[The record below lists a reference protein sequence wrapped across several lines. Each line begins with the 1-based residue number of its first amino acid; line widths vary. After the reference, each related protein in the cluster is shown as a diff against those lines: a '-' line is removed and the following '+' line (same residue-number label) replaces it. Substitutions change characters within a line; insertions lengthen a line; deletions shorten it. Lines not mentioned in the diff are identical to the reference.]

1 MHPNIRC
8 AIMFTLLYFKVYVLS
23 HKKHF
28 FCSYKTNVVFEVNF
42 GLSNFSSYFG
52 SLVFVVK
59 SVTTIKNHVFI
70 HDD

>member
-1 MHPNIRC
+1 MYFLIRNI
-8 AIMFTLLYFKVYVLS
+8 FL
-23 HKKHF
+23 
-28 FCSYKTNVVFEVNF
+28 CSYKMNVVFEVNF

>member
-1 MHPNIRC
+1 MCNNVDFR
-8 AIMFTLLYFKVYVLS
+8 YFVSRYYTYFPIKETI
-23 HKKHF
+23 
-28 FCSYKTNVVFEVNF
+28 FCSNKRNVVFEVNF